1 MLYQLVLQV
10 GPGRADPARTHR
22 ISCLKT
28 SGRTSTNF
36 IRAGLNRAHVLKCRP
51 STALKHGGLAS
62 GRASPDPARKRGRG
76 IARLAHWGWM
86 SVAFW
91 HAEGVA
97 FWHAELQRACL
108 FGHAEGVHSIAAS
121 LYRVYTYVARLAL
134 AAATAPEDSN
144 AKQHAECTALLPP

>member
-1 MLYQLVLQV
+1 VLYQLVLQV

-62 GRASPDPARKRGRG
+62 GRADPDPARKSCLGEEPRSPTTTMPTTSSASAPNSNNAASNGASSSQQQYQLAMGRS
-76 IARLAHWGWM
+76 ARPGSNSNNAASNGASSSQQHGPQWRHRNSWGW
-86 SVAFW
+86 
-91 HAEGVA
+91 
-97 FWHAELQRACL
+97 
-108 FGHAEGVHSIAAS
+108 
-121 LYRVYTYVARLAL
+121 
-134 AAATAPEDSN
+134 
-144 AKQHAECTALLPP
+144 K